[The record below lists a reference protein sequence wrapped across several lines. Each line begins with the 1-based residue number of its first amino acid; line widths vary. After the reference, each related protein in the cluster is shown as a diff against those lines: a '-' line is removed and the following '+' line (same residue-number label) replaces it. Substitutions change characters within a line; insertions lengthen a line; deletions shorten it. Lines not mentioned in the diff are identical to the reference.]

1 MLKKIIPAIA
11 LIAGTSGVVN
21 AGNWQYKSLDVNV
34 NIEQNFIPDI
44 DSAVRI
50 IPVNY
55 DSDPKLNSQLYTVE
69 MTIPAGVSAVKIVP
83 TDSLTSS
90 GQQIGKLVNVNNPDQ
105 NMNYYIR
112 NDSGAGKFMAGQKGS
127 FSVKENT
134 SYTFSAI
141 YTGGEYPNSGY
152 SSGTYAGHLTVSFY
166 SN

>member
-34 NIEQNFIPDI
+34 KIEQNFIPDI

-55 DSDPKLNSQLYTVE
+55 DSDPKLDSQLYTVE
-69 MTIPAGVSAVKIVP
+69 MTIPAGVSAVKIAP

-112 NDSGAGKFMAGQKGS
+112 KDSGAGNFMAGQKGS
-127 FSVKENT
+127 FPVKENT

-152 SSGTYAGHLTVSFY
+152 SSGTYAGNLTVSFY